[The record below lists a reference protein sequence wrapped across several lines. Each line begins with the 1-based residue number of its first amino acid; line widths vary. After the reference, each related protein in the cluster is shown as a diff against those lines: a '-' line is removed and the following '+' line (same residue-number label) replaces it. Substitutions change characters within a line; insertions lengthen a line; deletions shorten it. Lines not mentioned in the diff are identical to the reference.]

1 MNRRRSPLSTLLLA
15 GLATG
20 ASLVAPSPTPA
31 AQEAPPAFSSL
42 PISPAAL
49 AAVDGGLLALVPA
62 SFEAKSELWEVGLG
76 GTRLLTPRLD
86 ETFDRLSLVASKQRG
101 FVLGGRDAD
110 FIWAADAAGLV
121 PLAEEE
127 LATPLGVRGDR
138 LFLLRHTQ
146 DDLAP
151 SKFHVELSVLDG
163 ESGDAVIVGP
173 VVDYSVDTSGPAP
186 TTTFAASE
194 LTQHRGRFYFAV
206 VGDSGGRG
214 LWTTNG
220 APGATVR
227 VAPWPASCAVC
238 DHVELASNAT
248 QLFLAAGGE
257 LWRLD
262 LDANGVFVNGT
273 RLLQAKAVRELV
285 PVGGKKTFFV
295 ADTAANGSELW
306 ITDGTPS
313 GTKLVREL
321 KVGVLGSDPRSL
333 VRLGSSGTIVAFA
346 ATGAPG
352 RQVWRSDGTK
362 AGTKRLTPAQ
372 PAGSSV
378 AADAEILSID
388 GRLLFAGIHAA
399 SGERELWRSDGTAAG
414 TAKWLDLNDQP
425 GGSHPGLLTATD
437 TTIYLRAKLATGLS
451 LVSIDRSAV
460 R

>member
-1 MNRRRSPLSTLLLA
+1 MNRRPTRSSLSTLLLA
-15 GLATG
+15 GCTAAALSTA
-20 ASLVAPSPTPA
+20 AS
-31 AQEAPPAFSSL
+31 AQEASPAFTSL
-42 PISPAAL
+42 PIVPAAL
-49 AAVDGGLLALVPA
+49 APVDGGLLALVPA
-62 SFEAKSELWEVGLG
+62 SFEAKSELWEVGFG
-76 GTRLLTPRLD
+76 GPRLLTPRLD
-86 ETFDRLSLVASKQRG
+86 ETFDRLTLVASKQRG

-110 FIWAADAAGLV
+110 FVWAADAAGLV
-121 PLAEEE
+121 PIAEEE

-146 DDLAP
+146 DDAVP
-151 SKFHVELSVLDG
+151 AKFHVELAVLDG

-173 VVDYSVDTSGPAP
+173 VVDYSVDTSGPVP
-186 TTTFAASE
+186 TTTFAASD
-194 LTQHRGRFYFAV
+194 LTIHRGRFYFAV

-248 QLFLAAGGE
+248 QLLLAAGGE

-262 LDANGVFVNGT
+262 LNPSGVFVGGT
-273 RLLQAKAVRELV
+273 RLLQARAVRDLV
-285 PVGGKKTFFV
+285 AVGAKKTFFV
-295 ADTAANGSELW
+295 ADTAASGSELW

-313 GTKLVREL
+313 GTRLVREL
-321 KVGVLGSDPRSL
+321 KAGSTGSDPRSL
-333 VRLGSSGTIVAFA
+333 VRLGTTGTVVAFA
-346 ATGAPG
+346 ATGTPG

-378 AADAEILSID
+378 ADDAQILSVD
-388 GRLLFAGIHAA
+388 GRLLFAGIDAA
-399 SGERELWRSDGTAAG
+399 TGEKELWRSDGTAAG
-414 TAKWLDLNDQP
+414 TAKWLDLNAQA
-425 GGSHPGLLTATD
+425 GGSQPALLTATD

-451 LVSIDRSAV
+451 LVSIDRNSV
-460 R
+460 K